1 MPKRTVAAVTGKGEV
16 TLLEEEL
23 PELKENQVL
32 IKVHASLI
40 SPGTEVSSIKDLRIT
55 PDAKRETS
63 PFGYANAGEV
73 LEVKGDDNGI
83 NPGMRV
89 AAMGAGYASH
99 ANYAIVPINLVV
111 AIPDSVTYDQ
121 AAYACLGSTAL
132 HAINRTIP
140 QLGEYGLILGQGIVG
155 NLAAQLS
162 LLSGARTIAWETM
175 PKRIEIANECGI
187 ENVVNVRE
195 QDSVEATKQFSSPYG
210 ADFTIV
216 AFGGEA
222 TDAFKLAMSCMK
234 VSADGHA
241 MGRIVLVGGAEVSLK
256 GGASTGNLDIRSSAR
271 TGPGYHDPNYEHGK
285 DYPDAFVQFTT
296 QRNLKE
302 IIRLIDEGR
311 LKVDPM
317 TTHTIKLS
325 DAAKAVDLLIDHAD
339 QAMGVV
345 LRMSH

>member
-1 MPKRTVAAVTGKGEV
+1 MHKRTVAGVTGKGEI
-16 TLLEEEL
+16 TLLEQDL
-23 PELKENQVL
+23 PEFGENQVL

-40 SPGTEVSSIKDLRIT
+40 SPGTEVSSIKNLRMS
-55 PDAKRETS
+55 PDAERQTS

-73 LEVKGDDNGI
+73 LEIKGNGKDI
-83 NPGMRV
+83 MPGTRV

-99 ANYAIVPINLVV
+99 ANYAVVPINLVV
-111 AIPDSVTYDQ
+111 PIPDSITYDQ
-121 AAYACLGSTAL
+121 AAYACLGATAM

-140 QLGEYGLILGQGIVG
+140 QLGEYGIVLGLGIIG

-162 LLSGARTIAWETM
+162 LLSGARVIAWEAM
-175 PKRIEIANECGI
+175 SERIAIAKKCSI

-195 QDSVEATKQFSSPYG
+195 QGSVNETKQFASPYG
-210 ADFTIV
+210 ADFAIV

-222 TDAFKLAMSCMK
+222 TDAFKSAMSCMK
-234 VSADGHA
+234 VSADRHA
-241 MGRIVLVGGAEVSLK
+241 MGRIVLVGGAEVTLK

-271 TGPGYHDPNYEHGK
+271 TGPGYHDPNYEHGQ
-285 DYPDAFVQFTT
+285 DYPDAFVPFTT

-317 TTHTIKLS
+317 TTHTIELA
-325 DAAKAVDLLIDHAD
+325 DAAKAVDLLIDYPG

-345 LRMSH
+345 LQMSH

>member
-1 MPKRTVAAVTGKGEV
+1 MLKRTVAAVTGMGEI
-16 TLLEEEL
+16 TLLEQDM
-23 PELKENQVL
+23 PDLKENQVL
-32 IKVHASLI
+32 IKVRASLI
-40 SPGTEVSSIKDLRIT
+40 SPGTEISSIKDLRIN
-55 PDAKRETS
+55 PDGERETS

-73 LEVKGDDNGI
+73 VEIKGDVKDI
-83 NPGMRV
+83 KPGMRV

-111 AIPDSVTYDQ
+111 PIPDSVTYDQ
-121 AAYACLGSTAL
+121 AVYACLGATAL
-132 HAINRTIP
+132 HAVNRTVP
-140 QLGEYGLILGQGIVG
+140 QLGEYGIILGQGIVG

-162 LLSGARTIAWETM
+162 LLSGARTIAWEAIL
-175 PKRIEIANECGI
+175 KRMEIANQCGI

-195 QDSVEATKQFSSPYG
+195 QNSIEVTKEFTLPYG
-210 ADFTIV
+210 GDFAIV
-216 AFGGEA
+216 AFGGKA
-222 TDAFKLAMSCMK
+222 TDAFKSVMSCMK

-241 MGRIVLVGGAEVSLK
+241 MGRIILVGGAEVTLK
-256 GGASTGNLDIRSSAR
+256 GGASTGNLDIRSSGR
-271 TGPGYHDPNYEHGK
+271 TGPGYHDTEYEHGQ

-302 IIRLIDEGR
+302 IIRLIEEGR

-317 TTHTIKLS
+317 TTHTIELVNT
-325 DAAKAVDLLIDHAD
+325 AKAVNLLIDHPD